1 MPNKSIRNVPG
12 YKRQEAFT
20 PGWPQTRSLYVL
32 CLALLLCTTSALAQ
46 VRVTGRVIDDQ
57 QQGIPGVSVVVKG
70 TTAGSVTDA
79 TGAYSVNV
87 QNTKGSLVFSY
98 IGYVTQEIPLNGQ
111 TSLNVT
117 LATDTKSLN
126 EVVVVGYGTQR
137 KETITGSVVAV
148 KGGDLVKSPTTNLS
162 NSLAGRLPGVTAVNR
177 SGEPGYDGSTIRI
190 RGTNTLGNNSA
201 LVVVDG
207 IPDRAGGLDR
217 INPADIETISVLKDA
232 SAAIYGSRAANG
244 VILITTKRG
253 KTGKPQLSYTFN
265 QGWAQPTVV
274 PKLANAAEYATML
287 NDLNIYELPVGEWG
301 AATQAYKT
309 AGTYTRPDGSV
320 RTAPYSP
327 TDIQKYNDGSDPWGH
342 PNTDWYKS
350 TLKTWS
356 PQSRHNLQLTGGTE
370 DFKYLA
376 SLGYQNQDAFYKNSA
391 TGYQQYDIRLNLD
404 ANISKNLHVALGI
417 LGREEFRYYPTRGA
431 TAIFRMQM
439 RGKPNQPAFWPDGRP
454 GPDIENGENPVVI
467 TTNATG
473 YDRDKRDYIQTNG
486 QLDFK
491 VPGVEGLKLSAT
503 AAIDKLNQNNRR
515 WETPWTLYERG
526 AGVDANGNPNLT
538 ASVRGP
544 AEPRLTLGNNT
555 QLNILLGAIG
565 TYERKF
571 GDHGLTVLAGV
582 NRETITGD
590 NFNAYRRYFI
600 SPAIDQLF
608 AGGALEQNN
617 GGGAFNRARLNYF
630 GRVAYNYKD
639 KYLFEFLS
647 RYDGSDI
654 FPAATRYGFFP
665 GFMAGW
671 VISEENFWKSAAPV
685 VNYFKLRASWGQ
697 LGNDQIY
704 LPGTTTLATYQ
715 YLATYGFNT
724 YIINNA
730 QQQTLGEARIP
741 NPNIT
746 WEVANN
752 ADIGLEGQLFNGKI
766 SFEFDYFNN
775 LRTSILYPRN
785 ASVPRTTGLTLP
797 PENIGRV
804 RNSGFD
810 GQITY
815 NGQAGGLRFNVGI
828 NGGYAQNKILFWD
841 EAPGAPD
848 WQRTTGRPINAYLA
862 YQYDGVFATQEE
874 IAANKLDYSAI
885 VKTLRPGD
893 MKYKDIGGPN
903 GSGPDGKITPDDQV
917 RNNRTN
923 LPLFQGGLNMTA
935 SYKNFDLTILFQ
947 GAAGAQQYISLGE
960 SGNIG
965 NYLKEFYTDRWTVEN
980 PSSVHPRIANRSDQ
994 YFSGGNT
1001 YWLRSADYIRL
1012 KNFELGYTIPETV
1025 GRKIGISSLRVYV
1038 NALNL
1043 ATLYN
1048 GLGSFDPEADNA
1060 TGQYYPQSRI
1070 INTGLSLRF

>member
-1 MPNKSIRNVPG
+1 MRTFFTRRVSGQIRLDHS
-12 YKRQEAFT
+12 T
-20 PGWPQTRSLYVL
+20 PGWLSTSRLFVAWAFVLLCAVGTYAQTRI
-32 CLALLLCTTSALAQ
+32 
-46 VRVTGRVIDDQ
+46 TGRVVDDQ
-57 QQGIPGVSVVVKG
+57 QQGLPGVSVVVKG
-70 TTAGSVTDA
+70 TTTGSVTDA
-79 TGAYSVNV
+79 NGQYTLTAPD
-87 QNTKGSLVFSY
+87 KAIALVFSY
-98 IGYVTQEIPLNGQ
+98 IGYVSQEIPINGKNAI
-111 TSLNVT
+111 NVNM
-117 LATDTKSLN
+117 AADTKSLN

-253 KTGKPQLSYTFN
+253 KSGKPQLSYSFN
-265 QGWAQPTVV
+265 QGFAQPTVV
-274 PKLANAAEYATML
+274 PKLANAAQYATML
-287 NDLNIYELPVGEWG
+287 NDLNIYELPVAEWA
-301 AATQAYKT
+301 AATQAYKAT
-309 AGTYTRPDGSV
+309 GTYTRPDGTV

-327 TDIQKYNDGSDPWGH
+327 TDITKYNDGSDPWGH

-356 PQSRHNLQLTGGTE
+356 PQARHNLQLTGGSD

-391 TGYQQYDIRLNLD
+391 TGYQQYDLRINID
-404 ANISKNLHVALGI
+404 ANISKNLHLALGI

-431 TAIFRMQM
+431 GAIFRMQM

-486 QLDFK
+486 QLDLK
-491 VPGVEGLKLSAT
+491 IPGVEGLKLSAT
-503 AAIDKLNQNNRR
+503 AAVDKLNQNNRR

-526 AGVDANGNPNLT
+526 SGVDANGNPNLT

-600 SPAIDQLF
+600 SPSIDQLF

-617 GGGAFNRARLNYF
+617 NGGAFNRARLNYF

-654 FPAATRYGFFP
+654 FPEATRYGFFP
-665 GFMAGW
+665 GVMAGW
-671 VISEENFWKSAAPV
+671 VISEENFWKGAAPV
-685 VNYFKLRASWGQ
+685 MNYFKVRASWGQ

-752 ADIGLEGQLFNGKI
+752 ADIGIEGQFLNGKI

-810 GQITY
+810 GQISY
-815 NGQAGGLRFNVGI
+815 NGKAGDLRFSVGV

-848 WQRTTGRPINAYLA
+848 WQRTTGKPINTYIA

-874 IAANKLDYSAI
+874 ISANKIDYSAI

-893 MKYKDIGGPN
+893 MKYKDYDG
-903 GSGPDGKITPDDQV
+903 DGKITPNDQV

-923 LPLFQGGLNMTA
+923 LPLFQGGMNLTA

-965 NYLKEFYTDRWTVEN
+965 NYLQEFYTDRWTVEN

-994 YFSGGNT
+994 YYSGGNT

-1012 KNFELGYTIPETV
+1012 KNFEVGYTIPDTFAKKV
-1025 GRKIGISSLRVYV
+1025 GISSLRIYA
-1038 NALNL
+1038 NGLNL
-1043 ATLYN
+1043 FN
-1048 GLGSFDPEADNA
+1048 IVNKLGSFDPEADNA

-1070 INTGLSLRF
+1070 INSGLTLRF

>member
-1 MPNKSIRNVPG
+1 MKNIHLTLTSV
-12 YKRQEAFT
+12 
-20 PGWPQTRSLYVL
+20 SLS
-32 CLALLLCTTSALAQ
+32 LALLAICHPPGQAQTLARSTGQPSAGTLSQ
-46 VRVTGRVIDDQ
+46 VRHTAVFVPIRGRVISQ
-57 QQGIPGVSVVVKG
+57 SGEGLPGVSIVVKG
-70 TTAGSVTDA
+70 TSTGAVTDA
-79 TGAYSVNV
+79 KGDFTVNV
-87 QNTKGSLVFSY
+87 ADANATLVFSF
-98 IGYVTQEIPLNGQ
+98 IGYVSQEIALRGQSVLNI
-111 TSLNVT
+111 SL
-117 LATDTKSLN
+117 LEDEKALN

-148 KGGDLVKSPTTNLS
+148 KGDELVKSPTTNLS

-177 SGEPGYDGSTIRI
+177 SGEPGYDGSAIRI
-190 RGTNTLGNNSA
+190 RGTNTLGNNNA
-201 LVVVDG
+201 LIVVDG

-253 KTGKPQLSYTFN
+253 KTGKPQLSYSFN
-265 QGWAQPTVV
+265 QGFAQPTLV
-274 PKLANAAEYATML
+274 PKLANAAQYTSML
-287 NDLNIYELPVGEWG
+287 NDLDIYALPTAEWA
-301 AATQAYKT
+301 AATKAYQAT
-309 AGTYTRPDGSV
+309 GTYTRPDGTV

-327 TDIQKYNDGSDPWGH
+327 TDMAKYNDGSDPWGH
-342 PNTDWYKS
+342 PDTDWYKS

-356 PQSRHNLQLTGGTE
+356 PQSRHNVQLQGGTE
-370 DFKYLA
+370 DFKYIA

-391 TGYQQYDIRLNLD
+391 TGYQQYDLRINLD
-404 ANISKNLHVALGI
+404 GNINKYLHVSMGI

-431 TAIFRMQM
+431 GAIFRMQM

-473 YDRDKRDYIQTNG
+473 YDRDKRDYVQTNG

-491 VPGVEGLKLSAT
+491 VPGIEGLKITAT
-503 AAIDKLNQNNRR
+503 AAIDKLNQNNKR

-526 AGVDANGNPNLT
+526 SGLDANGNPNLI

-555 QLNILLGAIG
+555 QLNILLGGIA
-565 TYERKF
+565 TYEHKF

-582 NRETITGD
+582 NRETISGD
-590 NFNAYRRYFI
+590 NFNAFRRYFI

-608 AGGALEQNN
+608 AGGDLSKDN
-617 GGGAFNRARLNYF
+617 GGGAYNRARLNYF
-630 GRVAYNYKD
+630 GRLAYNYKD
-639 KYLFEFLS
+639 KYLVELLG

-665 GFMAGW
+665 GIMAGW
-671 VISEENFWKSAAPV
+671 VISEENFYKGATPV
-685 VNYFKLRASWGQ
+685 VNFLKLRASYGQ

-704 LPGTTTLATYQ
+704 LPGTSTLATYQ
-715 YLATYGFNT
+715 YLGTYGFNT
-724 YIINNA
+724 YIINDG
-730 QQQTLGEARIP
+730 QQKTLAESRIP
-741 NPNIT
+741 NTNIT

-797 PENIGRV
+797 PENIGKV

-810 GQITY
+810 GQINY
-815 NGQAGGLRFNVGI
+815 NGQAGGVKFTVGI
-828 NGGYAQNKILFWD
+828 NGGYAQNQIIFWD
-841 EAPGAPD
+841 ESPGAPE
-848 WQRTTGRPINAYLA
+848 WQRTTGKPINAYMA
-862 YQYDGVFATQEE
+862 YQYDGVFATQGD
-874 IAANKLDYSAI
+874 IDANKLDYSSI

-893 MKYKDIGGPN
+893 MKYKDIN
-903 GSGPDGKITPDDQV
+903 GDGKITPDDQL

-923 LPLFQGGLNMTA
+923 LPLFQGGLNARAT
-935 SYKNFDLTILFQ
+935 YKNFDLTILFQ
-947 GAAGAQQYISLGE
+947 GSAGAQQYISLGE

-965 NYLKEFYTDRWTVEN
+965 NYLQEIYTDRWTVDN

-1012 KNFELGYTIPETV
+1012 KNIELGYTIPESI
-1025 GRKIGISSLRVYV
+1025 GRKVGLSNLRIYA

-1043 ATLYN
+1043 ATIVN
-1048 GLGSFDPEADNA
+1048 KLGSYDPEADNA

-1070 INTGLSLRF
+1070 INGGLSLRF

>member
-1 MPNKSIRNVPG
+1 MQANFTRGSASSAT
-12 YKRQEAFT
+12 EATWLTRRFT
-20 PGWPQTRSLYVL
+20 SVRSVVT
-32 CLALLLCTTSALAQ
+32 AMLLLCTLTGWAQ
-46 VRVTGRVIDDQ
+46 SKISGRVIDDQ
-57 QQGIPGVSVVVKG
+57 GQPLPGVSVVVKN
-70 TTAGSVTDA
+70 TTTGSVTDVEGRYTLNAPDKA
-79 TGAYSVNV
+79 TA
-87 QNTKGSLVFSY
+87 LVFSF
-98 IGYVTQEIPLNGQ
+98 IGYLSQEIPLNGKS
-111 TSLNVT
+111 TIDVT
-117 LATDTKSLN
+117 LSTDVKSLN

-148 KGGDLVKSPTTNLS
+148 KGAELVKSPTTNLS

-177 SGEPGYDGSTIRI
+177 SGEPGADGSVIRI

-253 KTGKPQLSYTFN
+253 KSGKPQLSYSFN
-265 QGWAQPTVV
+265 QGFAQPTVV
-274 PKLANAAEYATML
+274 PKLANAAQYAEML
-287 NDLNIYELPVGEWG
+287 NDLNVYELPVGEWS
-301 AATQAYKT
+301 AATQAFR
-309 AGTYTRPDGSV
+309 ANGTYTRPDGTV

-350 TLKTWS
+350 TLKNWS
-356 PQSRHNLQLTGGTE
+356 PQSRHNLQLTGGSE
-370 DFKYLA
+370 NFKYLA

-391 TGYQQYDIRLNLD
+391 TGYKQYDLRLNID
-404 ANISKNLHVALGI
+404 ANINKYVHLALGV

-431 TAIFRMQM
+431 GAIFRMQM

-473 YDRDKRDYIQTNG
+473 YDRDRRDYFQSNG
-486 QLDFK
+486 QLDILI
-491 VPGVEGLKLSAT
+491 PGVTGLKISGT
-503 AAIDKLNQNNRR
+503 AAVDKLLRNTKR

-526 AGVDANGNPNLT
+526 SGVDANGNPNLI

-544 AEPRLTLGNNT
+544 AEPRLTQGNNN

-571 GDHGLTVLAGV
+571 GDHGLTALLGI
-582 NRETITGD
+582 NRETINAD
-590 NFNAYRRYFI
+590 DFNAYRRYFI

-608 AGGALEQNN
+608 AGGALEQRV
-617 GGGAFNRARLNYF
+617 GQASGPPLTFNRARINYF
-630 GRVAYNYKD
+630 SRLAYNYKD

-647 RYDGSDI
+647 RYDGSDM
-654 FPAATRYGFFP
+654 FPQATRYGFFP

-671 VISEENFWKSAAPV
+671 VVSEENFWKNTSSV
-685 VNYFKLRASWGQ
+685 VNYFKVRASWGQ

-704 LPGTTTLATYQ
+704 FPGTTNLATYQ
-715 YLATYGFNT
+715 YLPTYGFNT

-730 QQQTLGEARIP
+730 QQPTLSEARIP

-752 ADIGLEGQLFNGKI
+752 ADIGIEGQLFNGKI
-766 SFEFDYFNN
+766 AFEFDYFNN

-785 ASVPRTTGLTLP
+785 ASIPRTTGLTLP
-797 PENIGRV
+797 PENIGKV

-810 GQITY
+810 GQINY
-815 NGQAGGLRFNVGI
+815 NGQAGGVRFTVGI
-828 NGGYAQNKILFWD
+828 NGGYAQNKIIFWD

-848 WQRTTGRPINAYLA
+848 WQRTTGKPINAYLA
-862 YQYDGVFATQEE
+862 YQYDGVFASQAE
-874 IAANKLDYSAI
+874 IDANKLDYSAI

-893 MKYKDIGGPN
+893 MKYKDYDG
-903 GSGPDGKITPDDQV
+903 DGKITPNDQV

-923 LPLFQGGLNMTA
+923 LPLFQGGLNLTA
-935 SYKNFDLTILFQ
+935 NYKNFDLTVLFQ
-947 GAAGAQQYISLGE
+947 GAAGAQQYISLNE

-965 NYLKEFYTDRWTVEN
+965 NYLQEIYTDRWTVDN

-994 YFSGGNT
+994 YYSAGNT

-1012 KNFELGYTIPETV
+1012 KNFEVGYTIPETF
-1025 GRKIGISSLRVYV
+1025 GKKIGIGSLRVYI
-1038 NALNL
+1038 NALNAL
-1043 ATLYN
+1043 TLVN
-1048 GLGSFDPEADNA
+1048 GLGSFDPETEASN
-1060 TGQYYPQSRI
+1060 GQYYPQSRI
-1070 INTGLSLRF
+1070 INGGLTLRF

>member
-1 MPNKSIRNVPG
+1 MQKQFTNQRVFFLRKDTFTNSTWLRRN
-12 YKRQEAFT
+12 AF
-20 PGWPQTRSLYVL
+20 
-32 CLALLLCTTSALAQ
+32 CLLLSLVCSVSAMAQ
-46 VRVTGRVIDDQ
+46 SKITGRVIDE
-57 QQGIPGVSVVVKG
+57 QGQGLPGVSVVVKS
-70 TTAGSVTDA
+70 TTTGSVTDTDGRYTLTA
-79 TGAYSVNV
+79 PSGAAA
-87 QNTKGSLVFSY
+87 LVFSY
-98 IGYVTQEIPLNGQ
+98 IGYTTQEVPIAGKSTINL
-111 TSLNVT
+111 T

-148 KGGDLVKSPTTNLS
+148 KGADLVKSPTTNLS

-253 KTGKPQLSYTFN
+253 KTGKPQLSYSFN
-265 QGWAQPTVV
+265 QGFAQPTVV
-274 PKLANAAEYATML
+274 PKLANAAQYAGML
-287 NDLNIYELPVGEWG
+287 NDLNVYELPVGEWS

-309 AGTYTRPDGSV
+309 NGTYTRPDGTV

-327 TDIQKYNDGSDPWGH
+327 TDIQKYSDGSDPWGH

-391 TGYQQYDIRLNLD
+391 TGYKQYDLRLNID

-417 LGREEFRYYPTRGA
+417 LGREEFRFYPTRGA
-431 TAIFRMQM
+431 GAIFRMQM

-486 QLDFK
+486 QLDLK
-491 VPGVEGLKLSAT
+491 IPGVEGLKISAT

-526 AGVDANGNPNLT
+526 TGVDANGNPNLT

-571 GDHGLTVLAGV
+571 GDHGLTALIGV
-582 NRETITGD
+582 NRETISGD

-617 GGGAFNRARLNYF
+617 GGSAFNRARLNYF
-630 GRVAYNYKD
+630 SRLAYNYKD

-654 FPAATRYGFFP
+654 FPQATRYGFFP
-665 GFMAGW
+665 GVMAGW
-671 VISEENFWKSAAPV
+671 VVSEEGFWKNAVPV
-685 VNYFKLRASWGQ
+685 MNYFKIRASFGQ

-704 LPGTTTLATYQ
+704 FPGTTTLATYQ
-715 YLATYGFNT
+715 YLPTYGFNT

-730 QQQTLGEARIP
+730 QQQTLSEARIP
-741 NPNIT
+741 NPTIT

-752 ADIGLEGQLFNGKI
+752 ADIGIEGQFFNGKV

-785 ASVPRTTGLTLP
+785 ASVPRTTGLILP

-810 GQITY
+810 GQISY
-815 NGQAGGLRFNVGI
+815 NGQSGALRYSVGV
-828 NGGYAQNKILFWD
+828 NGGYSQNKILFWD
-841 EAPGAPD
+841 EAPGAPE
-848 WQRTTGRPINAYLA
+848 WQRTTGKPINAYMA
-862 YQYDGVFATQEE
+862 YQYDGVFATQGD
-874 IAANKLDYSAI
+874 IDANKLDYSAI

-893 MKYKDIGGPN
+893 MKYKDFDG
-903 GSGPDGKITPDDQV
+903 DGKITPNDQV

-923 LPLFQGGLNMTA
+923 LPLFQGGMNISA
-935 SYKNFDLTILFQ
+935 SYKNFDLTVLFQ
-947 GAAGAQQYISLGE
+947 GSAGAQQYISLGE

-965 NYLKEFYTDRWTVEN
+965 NYLQEVYNNRWTVEN

-994 YFSGGNT
+994 YYSGGNT

-1012 KNFELGYTIPETV
+1012 KNFEVGYTIPETL
-1025 GRKIGISSLRVYV
+1025 GKKIGVGSLRVYV
-1038 NALNL
+1038 NALNAL
-1043 ATLYN
+1043 TLVN
-1048 GLGSFDPEADNA
+1048 RLGSFDPEADNA

-1070 INTGLSLRF
+1070 INGGLTLRF

>member
-1 MPNKSIRNVPG
+1 MKAALQRPCIV
-12 YKRQEAFT
+12 
-20 PGWPQTRSLYVL
+20 
-32 CLALLLCTTSALAQ
+32 LALLQFFAVCTFAQ
-46 VRVTGRVIDDQ
+46 SRVTGRVIDEQ
-57 QQGIPGVSVVVKG
+57 QQGIPGVSVVLKG
-70 TTAGSVTDA
+70 TTIGSVSDA
-79 TGAYSVNV
+79 DGGYSLNVPPNNANGA
-87 QNTKGSLVFSY
+87 LVFSY
-98 IGYVTQEIPLNGQ
+98 IGFTTQELPINNQ
-111 TSLNVT
+111 TAINVT

-162 NSLAGRLPGVTAVNR
+162 NSLAGRLAGVTAVNR
-177 SGEPGYDGSTIRI
+177 SGEPGYDGSAIRI

-253 KTGKPQLSYTFN
+253 KTGKPQLLYSFN
-265 QGWAQPTVV
+265 QGFAQPTVV
-274 PKLANAAEYATML
+274 PQLANAAQYTQML
-287 NDLNIYELPVGEWG
+287 NDLNVYELPVGEWA
-301 AATQAYKT
+301 AATTAYRT
-309 AGTYTRPDGSV
+309 TGRYTRPNGAV

-327 TDIQKYNDGSDPWGH
+327 ADIALYNDGTDPWGH
-342 PNTDWYKS
+342 PNTDWYAA
-350 TLKTWS
+350 TLKNWS
-356 PQSRHNLQLTGGTE
+356 PQARHNLQLTGGTD

-376 SLGYQNQDAFYKNSA
+376 SLGYQDQDAFYKNSA
-391 TGYQQYDIRLNLD
+391 TGYKQYDIRLNLD
-404 ANISKNLHVALGI
+404 ANINKYMHVAIGL

-431 TAIFRMQM
+431 GAIFRMQM

-473 YDRDKRDYIQTNG
+473 YDRDRRDYVQTNG
-486 QLDFK
+486 QFDLK
-491 VPGVEGLKLSAT
+491 IPGVEGLKFSAT
-503 AAIDKLNQNNRR
+503 AAIDKLNQNNKR

-526 AGVDANGNPNLT
+526 TGVDANGNPNLIT
-538 ASVRGP
+538 SVRGP

-555 QLNILLGAIG
+555 QLNILLGGIG
-565 TYERKF
+565 TYERKL

-590 NFNAYRRYFI
+590 NFNAFRRYFI
-600 SPAIDQLF
+600 SPAIDQIF
-608 AGGALEQNN
+608 AGGDLEKNN
-617 GGGAFNRARLNYF
+617 GGGAFERARINYF
-630 GRVAYNYKD
+630 GRVAYNYKE

-665 GFMAGW
+665 GFLAGW
-671 VISEENFWKSAAPV
+671 VISEEGFWKNAVPA
-685 VNYFKLRASWGQ
+685 VNYFKLRGSWGQ
-697 LGNDQIY
+697 LGNDQI
-704 LPGTTTLATYQ
+704 ATYQ
-715 YLATYGFNT
+715 YLSTYGFGT
-724 YIINNA
+724 YIIGDA
-730 QQQTLGEARIP
+730 QAKTLSESRIP
-741 NPNIT
+741 NTNIT

-752 ADIGLEGQLFNGKI
+752 ANIGLEGQLFNGKV

-775 LRTSILYPRN
+775 LRTSILTPRN
-785 ASVPRTTGLTLP
+785 ASVPRTTGLVLP

-810 GQITY
+810 GQISY
-815 NGQAGGLRFNVGI
+815 NSQVGALRFNVGI

-848 WQRTTGRPINAYLA
+848 WQRTTGKPIGAYLT

-874 IAANKLDYSAI
+874 IGANTIDYSAI

-893 MKYKDIGGPN
+893 MKYKDIGGRDADGKLTN
-903 GSGPDGKITPDDQV
+903 VPDGKITPDDQV
-917 RNNRTN
+917 RNKRTN
-923 LPLFQGGLNMTA
+923 LPLFQGGLNMSA

-947 GAAGAQQYISLGE
+947 GSAGAQQYISLGE

-965 NYLKEFYTDRWTVEN
+965 NYLREIYTDRWTVDN

-994 YFSGGNT
+994 YYSGGNT

-1012 KNFELGYTIPETV
+1012 KNLELGYTIPETIGKRV
-1025 GRKIGISSLRVYV
+1025 GLSSLRLYV

-1043 ATLYN
+1043 ATLVN
-1048 GLGSFDPEADNA
+1048 KLGSFDPEADNA

-1070 INTGLSLRF
+1070 INGGLSLRF

>member
-1 MPNKSIRNVPG
+1 M
-12 YKRQEAFT
+12 
-20 PGWPQTRSLYVL
+20 
-32 CLALLLCTTSALAQ
+32 
-46 VRVTGRVIDDQ
+46 TGRVIDDQ
-57 QQGIPGVSVVVKG
+57 GQALPGVSVVVKG
-70 TTAGSVTDA
+70 TTTGSVTDGTGNYSLTVPNRTA
-79 TGAYSVNV
+79 T
-87 QNTKGSLVFSY
+87 LVFSY
-98 IGYVTQEIPLNGQ
+98 IGFITQEIPVNNQATINL
-111 TSLNVT
+111 T
-117 LATDTKSLN
+117 LATDTKSLS
-126 EVVVVGYGTQR
+126 EVVVVGYGTQK
-137 KETITGSVVAV
+137 KETVTGSVVAV
-148 KGGDLVKSPTTNLS
+148 KGADLVKSPTTNLS

-253 KTGKPQLSYTFN
+253 KTGKPQLSYSFN
-265 QGWAQPTVV
+265 QGFAQPTVV
-274 PKLANAAEYATML
+274 PRLANAAEYATML
-287 NDLNIYELPVGEWG
+287 NDLNVYELPVSEWA
-301 AATQAYKT
+301 AATKAYQT
-309 AGTYTRPDGSV
+309 TGSYTRPDGTV
-320 RTAPYSP
+320 RKAPYTP
-327 TDIQKYNDGSDPWGH
+327 DDMAKYNDGSDPWGH

-356 PQSRHNLQLTGGTE
+356 PQTRHNLQLTGGTE

-376 SLGYQNQDAFYKNSA
+376 SLGYQNQDAFYKQSA
-391 TGYQQYDIRLNLD
+391 TGYKQYDMRINID
-404 ANISKNLHVALGI
+404 ANINKYLHVALGV
-417 LGREEFRYYPTRGA
+417 LGREEFRFYPTRGA
-431 TAIFRMQM
+431 GAIFRMQM

-491 VPGVEGLKLSAT
+491 VPGVEGLKFSAT
-503 AAIDKLNQNNRR
+503 AAIDKLSQNNKR

-526 AGVDANGNPNLT
+526 TGVDANGNPNLI

-555 QLNILLGAIG
+555 QLNILLGGIG

-582 NRETITGD
+582 NRETISGD
-590 NFNAYRRYFI
+590 NFNAFRRYFI

-608 AGGALEQNN
+608 AGGDLSKDNA
-617 GGGAFNRARLNYF
+617 GGAFNRARLNYF
-630 GRVAYNYKD
+630 GRIAYNYKE

-654 FPAATRYGFFP
+654 FPEATRYGFFP
-665 GFMAGW
+665 GVMAGW
-671 VISEENFWKSAAPV
+671 VVSEENFWKNSVPA
-685 VNYFKLRASWGQ
+685 VNYLKLRASFGQ

-704 LPGTTTLATYQ
+704 LPGTSTLATYQ

-724 YIINNA
+724 YIIDNA
-730 QQQTLGEARIP
+730 QAKTLAESRIP
-741 NPNIT
+741 NTTIT

-752 ADIGLEGQLFNGKI
+752 ADVGIEGQLFNGKI
-766 SFEFDYFNN
+766 AFEFDYFNN

-785 ASVPRTTGLTLP
+785 ASVPRTTGLILP
-797 PENIGRV
+797 PENIGKV

-810 GQITY
+810 GQVSY
-815 NGQAGGLRFNVGI
+815 NGQAGQLRFTVGV
-828 NGGYAQNKILFWD
+828 NGGYAQNKIIFWD
-841 EAPGAPD
+841 EAPGAPE
-848 WQRTTGRPINAYLA
+848 WQRSTGRPINSYVTYL
-862 YQYDGVFATQEE
+862 YDGVFRDQAD
-874 IAANKLDYSAI
+874 IDANKLDYSAI
-885 VKTLRPGD
+885 VKTIRPGD
-893 MKYKDIGGPN
+893 MKYKDYN
-903 GSGPDGKITPDDQV
+903 GDGKITPDDRV

-923 LPLFQGGLNMTA
+923 LPLFQGGMNMTA
-935 SYKNFDLTILFQ
+935 AYKNFDLTILFQ
-947 GAAGAQQYISLGE
+947 GSAGAQQYISLGE

-965 NYLKEFYTDRWTVEN
+965 NYLKEIYTDRWTVDN

-1012 KNFELGYTIPETV
+1012 KNLEIGYTIPETIGKKV
-1025 GRKIGISSLRVYV
+1025 GISSLRVYV

-1043 ATLYN
+1043 ATIVN
-1048 GLGSFDPEADNA
+1048 KLGSFDPEADNA

>member
-1 MPNKSIRNVPG
+1 MPKQS
-12 YKRQEAFT
+12 
-20 PGWPQTRSLYVL
+20 TRRGASPDLRG
-32 CLALLLCTTSALAQ
+32 TTSIGAIWRIGLLSLLFLTILSVGAYAQ
-46 VRVTGRVIDDQ
+46 SKVSGRVIDDQ
-57 QQGIPGVSVVVKG
+57 QQGLPGVSVVAKG
-70 TTAGSVTDA
+70 TTTGSVTDTDGRYTFTVPA
-79 TGAYSVNV
+79 GASA
-87 QNTKGSLVFSY
+87 LVFSY
-98 IGYVTQEIPLNGQ
+98 IGYVSQEVPVSGKGTINI
-111 TSLNVT
+111 T

-137 KETITGSVVAV
+137 RETITGSVVAV
-148 KGGDLVKSPTTNLS
+148 KGADLVKSPTTNLS

-265 QGWAQPTVV
+265 QGFAQPTVI
-274 PKLANAAEYATML
+274 PKLANAAQYATML
-287 NDLNIYELPVGEWG
+287 NDLSVYELPTAEWS
-301 AATQAYKT
+301 AATKAYQST
-309 AGTYTRPDGSV
+309 GSYTRPDGTI
-320 RTAPYSP
+320 RKAPYTP
-327 TDIQKYNDGSDPWGH
+327 DDITKYNDGSDPWGH
-342 PNTDWYKS
+342 PNTDWYGS

-356 PQSRHNLQLTGGTE
+356 PQSRHNVQLTGGTD

-391 TGYQQYDIRLNLD
+391 TGYKQYDIRINLD
-404 ANISKNLHVALGI
+404 GNINKYVHVGLGI
-417 LGREEFRYYPTRGA
+417 LGREEYRYYPTRGA
-431 TAIFRMQM
+431 GAIFRMQM

-486 QLDFK
+486 QLDIK
-491 VPGVEGLKLSAT
+491 IPGVEGLKFTGT
-503 AAIDKLNQNNRR
+503 AAIDKLLRNTKR

-526 AGVDANGNPNLT
+526 SGVDANGVPNLI
-538 ASVRGP
+538 ASRRGP
-544 AEPRLTLGNNT
+544 AEPRLTQGNNN
-555 QLNILLGAIG
+555 QLNILLGGIA

-571 GDHGLTVLAGV
+571 GDHGLTALVGI
-582 NRETITGD
+582 NRETINGD
-590 NFNAYRRYFI
+590 DFNAYRRYFI
-600 SPAIDQLF
+600 SSAIDQLF
-608 AGGALEQNN
+608 AGGALEQRVGQASNPPLTYD
-617 GGGAFNRARLNYF
+617 RARINYF
-630 GRVAYNYKD
+630 GRLAYNYKD

-647 RYDGSDI
+647 RYDGSDM
-654 FPAATRYGFFP
+654 FPEATRYGFFP
-665 GFMAGW
+665 GVMAGW
-671 VISEENFWKSAAPV
+671 VISEENFWKNSVPA
-685 VNYFKLRASWGQ
+685 VNYLKLRASWGQ

-704 LPGTTTLATYQ
+704 LPNTGNLATYQ
-715 YLATYGFNT
+715 YLPTYGFNT
-724 YIINNA
+724 YIINNG
-730 QQQTLGEARIP
+730 QQTTLAESRIP
-741 NPNIT
+741 NPSIT

-752 ADIGLEGQLFNGKI
+752 ADIGIEGQLFNGKI

-785 ASVPRTTGLTLP
+785 ASVPRTTGLSLP
-797 PENIGRV
+797 PENIGTV

-810 GQITY
+810 GQISY
-815 NGQAGGLRFNVGI
+815 NGQSGALRYSVGV
-828 NGGYAQNKILFWD
+828 NGGYAQNKIIFWD
-841 EAPGAPD
+841 EAPGAPE
-848 WQRTTGRPINAYLA
+848 WQRTTGRPINAYMA
-862 YQYDGVFATQEE
+862 YLYDGVFRDQAE
-874 IAANKLDYSAI
+874 IDANKLDYKAI
-885 VKTLRPGD
+885 VNTLRPGD
-893 MKYKDIGGPN
+893 MKYVDYN
-903 GSGPDGKITPDDQV
+903 GDGKITPDDRV
-917 RNNRTN
+917 RNNRTD

-947 GAAGAQQYISLGE
+947 GSAGAQQYISLGE

-965 NYLKEFYTDRWTVEN
+965 NYLREFYTNRWTVDN

-1012 KNFELGYTIPETV
+1012 KNFEVGYTIPD
-1025 GRKIGISSLRVYV
+1025 GFGKKIGISSLRIYV
-1038 NALNL
+1038 NGLNL
-1043 ATLYN
+1043 WTPVN
-1048 GLGSFDPEADNA
+1048 KLGSYDPESNNS

>member
-1 MPNKSIRNVPG
+1 MQKNSTNPKYTDRPEERNRWLLSGV
-12 YKRQEAFT
+12 AVFM
-20 PGWPQTRSLYVL
+20 L
-32 CLALLLCTTSALAQ
+32 LLLCSFGAVAQ
-46 VRVTGRVIDDQ
+46 TKVSGRVIDAQ
-57 QQGIPGVSVVVKG
+57 QQGLPGVSVVVKG
-70 TTAGSVTDA
+70 TTTGAVTD
-79 TGAYSVNV
+79 GEGRYSLNV
-87 QNTKGSLVFSY
+87 PRDGIALVFSY
-98 IGYVTQEIPLNGQ
+98 IGYVSQEIPIDGKS
-111 TSLNVT
+111 TINVNM
-117 LATDTKSLN
+117 ADDTKSLN
-126 EVVVVGYGTQR
+126 EVIVVGYGTQR

-148 KGGDLVKSPTTNLS
+148 KGTDLVKSPTTNLS
-162 NSLAGRLPGVTAVNR
+162 NSLAGRLAGVTAVNR

-253 KTGKPQLSYTFN
+253 KTGKPQLSYSFN
-265 QGWAQPTVV
+265 QGIAQPTVV
-274 PKLANAAEYATML
+274 PKLANAGQYAEML
-287 NDLNIYELPVGEWG
+287 NDLNVYELPVSEWS
-301 AATQAYKT
+301 AATQGFKT
-309 AGTYTRPDGSV
+309 NGTYTRPDGTV

-391 TGYQQYDIRLNLD
+391 TGYKQYDVRLNID
-404 ANISKNLHVALGI
+404 ANISKYLHVALGI

-431 TAIFRMQM
+431 GAIFRMQM

-491 VPGVEGLKLSAT
+491 IPGVDGLKLQAT
-503 AAIDKLNQNNRR
+503 AAVDKLNQNNRR

-526 AGVDANGNPNLT
+526 SGVDANGVPNLV

-555 QLNILLGAIG
+555 QLNILLGLIG

-571 GDHGLTVLAGV
+571 GDHGLTALVGV
-582 NRETITGD
+582 NRETIQGD

-617 GGGAFNRARLNYF
+617 GGSAFNRARLNYF
-630 GRVAYNYKD
+630 SRLAYNYKD

-654 FPAATRYGFFP
+654 FPQATRYGFFP
-665 GFMAGW
+665 GVMAGW
-671 VISEENFWKSAAPV
+671 VVSEEGFWKRNVPIM
-685 VNYFKLRASWGQ
+685 NYFKVRASYGQ

-704 LPGTTTLATYQ
+704 FPGTTTLATYQ

-724 YIINNA
+724 YIINNG
-730 QQQTLGEARIP
+730 QQQTLSEARIP
-741 NPNIT
+741 NPTIT

-752 ADIGLEGQLFNGKI
+752 ADIGIEGQLFNGKVA
-766 SFEFDYFNN
+766 FEFDYFNN

-797 PENIGRV
+797 PENIGKV

-810 GQITY
+810 GQISY
-815 NGQAGGLRFNVGI
+815 NGQAGALRYSVGV
-828 NGGYAQNKILFWD
+828 NGGYSQNKIIFWD
-841 EAPGAPD
+841 EAPGAPE
-848 WQRTTGRPINAYLA
+848 WQRTTGKPINAYIT
-862 YQYDGVFATQEE
+862 YQYDGVFATQAD
-874 IAANKLDYSAI
+874 IDANRLDYSAI

-893 MKYKDIGGPN
+893 MKYKDFDG
-903 GSGPDGKITPDDQV
+903 DGKITPNDQV
-917 RNNRTN
+917 RNNRTD
-923 LPLFQGGLNMTA
+923 LPLFQGGMNITA
-935 SYKNFDLTILFQ
+935 SYKNFDLTVLFQ
-947 GAAGAQQYISLGE
+947 GAAGAQQYISLNE

-965 NYLKEFYTDRWTVEN
+965 NYLQEIYTDRWTVDN

-994 YFSGGNT
+994 YYSGGNT
-1001 YWLRSADYIRL
+1001 YWLRSADYLRL
-1012 KNFELGYTIPETV
+1012 KNFELGYTIPETF
-1025 GRKIGISSLRVYV
+1025 GKKIGVSSLRLYV
-1038 NALNL
+1038 NALN
-1043 ATLYN
+1043 AVTIFN
-1048 GLGSFDPEADNA
+1048 GLGSFDPETNA
-1060 TGQYYPQSRI
+1060 ANGQYYPQSRI
-1070 INTGLSLRF
+1070 INGGLTLRF

>member
-1 MPNKSIRNVPG
+1 MQTK
-12 YKRQEAFT
+12 FT
-20 PGWPQTRSLYVL
+20 KGVWGQMRSTTFAQGWCHTSRFCASWLIVL
-32 CLALLLCTTSALAQ
+32 FCTVSAYAQ
-46 VRVTGRVIDDQ
+46 SKITGRVIDDQ
-57 QQGIPGVSVVVKG
+57 QQGLPGVSVVVKG
-70 TTAGSVTDA
+70 TTTGSVTDA
-79 TGAYSVNV
+79 SGNYSLTAPDRN
-87 QNTKGSLVFSY
+87 GSLVFSY
-98 IGYVTQEIPLNGQ
+98 IGFTTQEVPINNQ
-111 TSLNVT
+111 SSINIT
-117 LATDTKSLN
+117 LATDMKSLN
-126 EVVVVGYGTQR
+126 EVIVVGYGTQR
-137 KETITGSVVAV
+137 KETVTGSVVAV
-148 KGGDLVKSPTTNLS
+148 KGADLVKSPTTNLS

-253 KTGKPQLSYTFN
+253 KTGKPQLSYSFN
-265 QGWAQPTVV
+265 QGFAQPTVT
-274 PKLANAAEYATML
+274 PKLANAAQYATML
-287 NDLNIYELPVGEWG
+287 NDLNVYELPVSEWS
-301 AATQAYKT
+301 AATKAFQSTGA
-309 AGTYTRPDGSV
+309 YTRPDGTV
-320 RTAPYSP
+320 RKAPYTP
-327 TDIQKYNDGSDPWGH
+327 DDITKYNDGSDPWGH

-356 PQSRHNLQLTGGTE
+356 PQVRHNLQLTGGTE

-376 SLGYQNQDAFYKNSA
+376 SLGYQNQDAYYKNSA
-391 TGYQQYDIRLNLD
+391 TGYKQYDMRINID
-404 ANISKNLHVALGI
+404 ANINKYLHLTLGV
-417 LGREEFRYYPTRGA
+417 LGREEFRFYPTRGA
-431 TAIFRMQM
+431 GAIFRMQM

-491 VPGVEGLKLSAT
+491 VPGVEGLKISGT
-503 AAIDKLNQNNRR
+503 AAIDKLNQNNKR

-526 AGVDANGNPNLT
+526 TGVDANGNPNLI

-555 QLNILLGAIG
+555 QLNILLGGIA
-565 TYERKF
+565 TYERKI
-571 GDHGLTVLAGV
+571 GNHGLTVLAGV
-582 NRETITGD
+582 NRETISGE
-590 NFNAYRRYFI
+590 NFGAFRRYFL
-600 SPAIDQLF
+600 SPSIDQIF
-608 AGGALEQNN
+608 AGGDLSKDN

-630 GRVAYNYKD
+630 GRIAYNYKD
-639 KYLFEFLS
+639 KYLLEFLG

-654 FPAATRYGFFP
+654 FPKETRYGFFP
-665 GFMAGW
+665 GVMGGW
-671 VISEENFWKSAAPV
+671 VISEENFWKNTVPA
-685 VNYFKLRASWGQ
+685 VNYLKLRASYGQ

-704 LPGTTTLATYQ
+704 FPGTTTLATYQ

-724 YIINNA
+724 YIINDA
-730 QQQTLGEARIP
+730 QQKTLLESRIP
-741 NPNIT
+741 NTSIT

-785 ASVPRTTGLTLP
+785 ASVPRTTGLILP
-797 PENIGRV
+797 PENIGKV
-804 RNSGFD
+804 RNRGFD
-810 GQITY
+810 GQVGY
-815 NGQAGGLRFNVGI
+815 NGQSGALKYSVSV

-848 WQRTTGRPINAYLA
+848 WQRTTGKPINAYIA
-862 YQYDGVFATQEE
+862 YQYDGVFKDQAD
-874 IAANKLDYSAI
+874 IDGNKLDYSAI
-885 VKTLRPGD
+885 VKTIRPGD
-893 MKYKDIGGPN
+893 MKYKDFN
-903 GSGPDGKITPDDQV
+903 GDGKITPDDQV

-923 LPLFQGGLNMTA
+923 LPLFQGGMNLTA

-947 GAAGAQQYISLGE
+947 GSAGAQQYISLGE

-965 NYLKEFYTDRWTVEN
+965 NYLQEIYNNRWTVDN

-1012 KNFELGYTIPETV
+1012 KNFEVGYTIPENIGKKV
-1025 GRKIGISSLRVYV
+1025 GINNLRVYV
-1038 NALNL
+1038 NGLNL
-1043 ATLYN
+1043 VTLVN
-1048 GLGSFDPEADNA
+1048 KLGSFDPEADNA

>member
-1 MPNKSIRNVPG
+1 MRTISTRELQSQIR
-12 YKRQEAFT
+12 REHSS
-20 PGWPQTRSLYVL
+20 PGWLTRSRLCVSWVL
-32 CLALLLCTTSALAQ
+32 VLLCAASTFAQ
-46 VRVTGRVIDDQ
+46 TKITGRVLDEQ
-57 QQGIPGVSVVVKG
+57 QAGLPGVSVVVKG
-70 TTAGSVTDA
+70 TTQGSVTDA
-79 TGAYSVNV
+79 MGNYSLNAP
-87 QNTKGSLVFSY
+87 NRNGSLVFSY
-98 IGYVTQEIPLNGQ
+98 IGFVSQEVPINNQ
-111 TSLNVT
+111 SNINIT
-117 LATDTKSLN
+117 LAADTKSLN
-126 EVVVVGYGTQR
+126 EVVVVGYGVQR

-253 KTGKPQLSYTFN
+253 KSGKPQLSYSFN
-265 QGWAQPTVV
+265 QGYAQPTII
-274 PKLANAAEYATML
+274 PSLANAAEYATML
-287 NDLNIYELPVGEWG
+287 NDLSVYELPVAEWA
-301 AATQAYKT
+301 AATKAYQT
-309 AGTYTRPDGSV
+309 TGSYTRPDGSI
-320 RTAPYSP
+320 RKAPYTP
-327 TDIQKYNDGSDPWGH
+327 TDITKYNDGSDPWGH

-356 PQSRHNLQLTGGTE
+356 PQARHNVQLQGGTE
-370 DFKYLA
+370 DFKYIA
-376 SLGYQNQDAFYKNSA
+376 SLGYQNQDAFYKQSA
-391 TGYQQYDIRLNLD
+391 TGYKQYDLRVNID
-404 ANISKNLHVALGI
+404 ANINKYLHFSMGV

-431 TAIFRMQM
+431 GAIFRMQM

-491 VPGVEGLKLSAT
+491 VPGIEGLKISGT
-503 AAIDKLNQNNRR
+503 AAIDKLNQNNKR
-515 WETPWTLYERG
+515 WETPWTLYEKG
-526 AGVDANGNPNLT
+526 SGVDANGNPNLI

-565 TYERKF
+565 TYERKI
-571 GDHGLTVLAGV
+571 GNHGFTLLAGV

-590 NFNAYRRYFI
+590 NFNAFRRYFI

-608 AGGALEQNN
+608 AGGDLSKDN

-630 GRVAYNYKD
+630 GRLAYNYKD
-639 KYLFEFLS
+639 KYLLEFLG

-654 FPAATRYGFFP
+654 FPEATRYGFFP
-665 GFMAGW
+665 GVMAGW
-671 VISEENFWKSAAPV
+671 VISEENFLKTSAPV
-685 VNYFKLRASWGQ
+685 FNYLKLRASYGQ

-704 LPGTTTLATYQ
+704 LPGTSTLATYQ
-715 YLATYGFNT
+715 YLPTYGFNT
-724 YIINNA
+724 YIINDG
-730 QQQTLGEARIP
+730 QQKTLSESRIP
-741 NPNIT
+741 NTNIT

-752 ADIGLEGQLFNGKI
+752 ADIGIEGQLFNGKI

-775 LRTSILYPRN
+775 FRTSILYPRN

-797 PENIGRV
+797 PENIGKV
-804 RNSGFD
+804 RNQGFD
-810 GQITY
+810 AQIGY
-815 NGQAGGLRFNVGI
+815 NGRAGDFKYSVSV
-828 NGGYAQNKILFWD
+828 NGGYAQNKIVFWD
-841 EAPGAPD
+841 EAPGAPE
-848 WQRTTGRPINAYLA
+848 WQRTTGRPINAYIA
-862 YQYDGVFATQEE
+862 YLYDGVFKDQADIDATTSK
-874 IAANKLDYSAI
+874 IDYSAI
-885 VKTLRPGD
+885 VKNIRPGD
-893 MKYKDIGGPN
+893 MKYQDYN
-903 GSGPDGKITPDDQV
+903 GDGKITPDDRV

-923 LPLFQGGLNMTA
+923 LPLFQGGMNITA
-935 SYKNFDLTILFQ
+935 GYKNFDLTILFQ
-947 GAAGAQQYISLGE
+947 GSAGAQQYISLGE

-965 NYLKEFYTDRWTVEN
+965 NYLKEFYTDRWTVDN

-994 YFSGGNT
+994 YYSGGNT

-1012 KNFELGYTIPETV
+1012 KNMEVGYTLPEAI
-1025 GRKIGISSLRVYV
+1025 GRKAGLSSLRVYV

-1043 ATLYN
+1043 LTIVN
-1048 GLGSFDPEADNA
+1048 KLGSYDPEADNS

-1070 INTGLSLRF
+1070 INTGVALRF